1 MGMAPTAQADIRRS
15 RVYLDGEA
23 LIRGPEGDFR
33 APLRDLS
40 ISGLHMLRPPGF
52 ALRVGQAVEVEVRCG
67 PPEAG
72 IEFLLMARVARTDSD
87 TVGLRFAPMPDRMA
101 RTLERV
107 LSHYGTLQ
115 TGAPDERRG
124 RR

>member
-1 MGMAPTAQADIRRS
+1 MAPTAQDDIRRS
-15 RVYLDGEA
+15 RVHVDGEA

-40 ISGLHMLRPPGF
+40 ITGLHMLRPPGF
-52 ALRVGQAVEVEVRCG
+52 TLRVGQAVEVEVRCG

-72 IEFLLMARVARTDSD
+72 IEFLLMARIARTDSD
-87 TVGLRFAPMPDRMA
+87 TVGLRFAPMPDRCA
-101 RTLERV
+101 RTMERV
-107 LSHYGTLQ
+107 LTQFGTLY
-115 TGAPDERRG
+115 TGATDERRG